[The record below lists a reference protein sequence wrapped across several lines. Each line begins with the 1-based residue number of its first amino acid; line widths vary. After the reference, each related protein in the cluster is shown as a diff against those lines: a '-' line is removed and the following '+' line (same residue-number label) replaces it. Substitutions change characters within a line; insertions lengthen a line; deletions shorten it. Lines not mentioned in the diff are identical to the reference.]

1 MVVAF
6 FGYHTT
12 SFRLDASADSLVLE
26 NDKSL
31 KYYRSIRAR
40 YGSDDYLILTY
51 TPKEALFSTPVLTEL
66 GNLRDEILQLEL
78 VESVVSLLDVPLI
91 KSPPVSITDLNKE
104 VPTLES
110 AQTNIEMAREEF
122 LSSELY
128 NNLIISP
135 DGKTTAL
142 QIQFQRDKLWQ
153 ELLNERNY
161 LQEKRLQG
169 DLTEAENKTLELVS
183 NRFDSHLGRL
193 QEQTS
198 NEIIKVRN
206 IMDAYRGNAV
216 LHLGGVP
223 MITSDSMD
231 FIQHDLIIFGF
242 GVLCFLILILTFA
255 FRRARWVI
263 LPMLTCFATGV
274 VTVGFLGLVDW
285 PVTVVS
291 SNFVSLLLIITLSL
305 TVHLIVRYREQ
316 HLLLPQARQYTLVA
330 DTIKAK
336 FLPCFYTAI
345 TTMVAF
351 GSLMFSGIRPV
362 IDFGWMM
369 TIGIAIA
376 FVLVFTLFPVT
387 LLFLKPGKP
396 AGRNDLTNKITHF
409 LATMNKAYF
418 NWILA
423 IFAVLA
429 VLAVAGMNFLTVE
442 NRFIDYFKKSTEIYQ
457 GMELIDN
464 KLGGTTPLDVI
475 IDPPAEY
482 YAEHGDIAKN
492 VDEYEEDD
500 WEEDDWEED
509 DIGITSNSFWFNSYR
524 LAEVSAI
531 HGYLDGLSETG
542 KVLSVT
548 TSLEILKHF
557 DDQIFSD
564 DFALS
569 ILYKKLPEE
578 VNEILFKPY
587 MTDDGNQIRFSIR
600 VFESDLSL
608 KRDILLKK
616 IRTDLTT
623 QFDLKPEQIHLTGM
637 LVLYNNMLQSLFES
651 QILTIAVVFI
661 AIMGMFIILFR
672 NFKMA
677 AVAIIPNI
685 FAAGLMLGLMG
696 WLGIP
701 LDLMT
706 ITIAAITIG
715 IAVDDTIHYVHRFTT
730 EFTKDNNY
738 WAAINRSHATIGRAM
753 YYTSITIMLGFIVLV
768 LSRFVPTIYFGL
780 LTSFAMLIALLAN
793 LTLLPLLIV
802 RYKPLKPN

>member
-1 MVVAF
+1 VVSLIVAF

-51 TPKEALFSTPVLTEL
+51 TPNGDLFSTPVLTEL
-66 GNLRDEILQLEL
+66 GNLRDDILQLEL
-78 VESVVSLLDVPLI
+78 VESVVSILDVPLI
-91 KSPPVSITDLNKE
+91 KSPPVSINDLNKE

-110 AQTNIEMAREEF
+110 ALTNKEMAREEF
-122 LSSELY
+122 LSSKLY

-142 QIQFQRDKLWQ
+142 QIQFKRDQLWQ
-153 ELLNERNY
+153 ELLDKRNY

-169 DLTEAENKTLELVS
+169 DLSDEENRTLELVS
-183 NRFDSHLGRL
+183 NRFDIHLGRL

-206 IMDAYRGNAV
+206 IMDTYRGNAV

-231 FIQHDLIIFGF
+231 FIRHDLIVFGF

-263 LPMLTCFATGV
+263 LPMLTCFATGI

-305 TVHLIVRYREQ
+305 TVHLIVRYREH
-316 HLLLPQARQYTLVA
+316 HLLSPQATQYTLVA

-351 GSLMFSGIRPV
+351 GSLMFSRIRPV

-387 LLFLKPGKP
+387 LLSLKPGKP
-396 AGRNDLTNKITHF
+396 ASRNDLTNKIIRF
-409 LATMNKAYF
+409 LATINKVYF
-418 NWILA
+418 NWILS

-429 VLAVAGMNFLTVE
+429 VLAVIGMSFLTVE

-457 GMELIDN
+457 GMELIDK

-482 YAEHGDIAKN
+482 YAENGDVEEII
-492 VDEYEEDD
+492 DEDEDD
-500 WEEDDWEED
+500 DWGEDSS
-509 DIGITSNSFWFNSYR
+509 GITSNSFWINSYM
-524 LAEVSAI
+524 LADVSAI
-531 HGYLDGLSETG
+531 HDYLDDLSETG
-542 KVLSVT
+542 KVLSVI
-548 TSLEILKHF
+548 TSLKILKHF
-557 DDQIFSD
+557 DEQIMSD

-569 ILYKKLPEE
+569 ILYKQLPDE
-578 VNEILFKPY
+578 VTEILFNPY
-587 MTDDGNQIRFSIR
+587 MTEDGNQIRFSIR

-608 KRDILLKK
+608 KRDNLLKK
-616 IRTDLTT
+616 IQTDLKT
-623 QFDLKPEQIHLTGM
+623 QFNLKPEQIHLTGM

-651 QILTIAVVFI
+651 QILTIAVVFL
-661 AIMGMFIILFR
+661 AIMLMFIILFR

-677 AVAIIPNI
+677 TVAIIPNI

-730 EFTKDNNY
+730 EFTTDNNY
-738 WAAINRSHATIGRAM
+738 WAAVNRSHATIGRAM
-753 YYTSITIMLGFIVLV
+753 YYTSITIMLGFIILV
-768 LSRFVPTIYFGL
+768 LSKFIPTIYFGL

-802 RYKPLKPN
+802 RYKPLKPK

>member
-1 MVVAF
+1 VVSLIVAF

-51 TPKEALFSTPVLTEL
+51 TPNGDLFSTPVLTEL
-66 GNLRDEILQLEL
+66 GNLRDDILQLEL
-78 VESVVSLLDVPLI
+78 VESVVSILDVPLI
-91 KSPPVSITDLNKE
+91 KSPPVSINDLNKE

-110 AQTNIEMAREEF
+110 ALTNKEMAREEF
-122 LSSELY
+122 LSSKLY

-142 QIQFQRDKLWQ
+142 QIQFKRDQLWQ
-153 ELLNERNY
+153 ELLDKRNY

-169 DLTEAENKTLELVS
+169 DLSDEENRTLELVS
-183 NRFDSHLGRL
+183 NRFDIHLGRL

-206 IMDAYRGNAV
+206 IMDTYRGNAV

-231 FIQHDLIIFGF
+231 FIRHDLIVFGF

-263 LPMLTCFATGV
+263 LPMLTCFATGI

-305 TVHLIVRYREQ
+305 TVHLIVRYREH
-316 HLLLPQARQYTLVA
+316 HLLSPQATQYTLVA

-351 GSLMFSGIRPV
+351 GSLMFSRIRPV

-387 LLFLKPGKP
+387 LLSLKPGKP
-396 AGRNDLTNKITHF
+396 ASRNDLTNKIIRF
-409 LATMNKAYF
+409 LATINKVYF
-418 NWILA
+418 NWILS

-429 VLAVAGMNFLTVE
+429 VLAVIGMSFLTVE

-457 GMELIDN
+457 GMELIDK

-482 YAEHGDIAKN
+482 YAENGDVEEII
-492 VDEYEEDD
+492 DEDEDD
-500 WEEDDWEED
+500 DWGEDSS
-509 DIGITSNSFWFNSYR
+509 GITSNSFWINSYM
-524 LAEVSAI
+524 LADVSAI
-531 HGYLDGLSETG
+531 HDYLDDLSETG
-542 KVLSVT
+542 KVLSVI

-557 DDQIFSD
+557 DEQIMSD

-569 ILYKKLPEE
+569 ILYKQLPDE
-578 VNEILFKPY
+578 VTEILFNPY
-587 MTDDGNQIRFSIR
+587 MTEDGNQIRFSIR

-608 KRDILLKK
+608 KRDNLLKK
-616 IRTDLTT
+616 IQTDLKT
-623 QFDLKPEQIHLTGM
+623 QFNLKPEQIHLTGM

-651 QILTIAVVFI
+651 QILTIAVVFL
-661 AIMGMFIILFR
+661 AIMLMFIILFR

-677 AVAIIPNI
+677 TVAIIPNI

-730 EFTKDNNY
+730 EFTTDNNY
-738 WAAINRSHATIGRAM
+738 WAAVNRSHATIGRAM
-753 YYTSITIMLGFIVLV
+753 YYTSITIMLGFIILV
-768 LSRFVPTIYFGL
+768 LSKFIPTIYFGL

-802 RYKPLKPN
+802 RYKPLKPK